1 MCIVDQ
7 DGVCVAN
14 VYSAFDN
21 RRRHQN
27 IVPTFDEARHHV
39 FELLALHLSMAYAY
53 SDIRT

>member
-27 IVPTFDEARHHV
+27 IVPTFDEASHHV